1 MSGREVEELM
11 DKIHV
16 DTRLGERERD
26 VERVER
32 GERGAARLA
41 MRAERGGDRVAVEK
55 RGNGGR
61 IVALV
66 VVPPQLI
73 LPW

>member
-11 DKIHV
+11 DEIHV
-16 DTRLGERERD
+16 DARLGERERD

-32 GERGAARLA
+32 GERGEARLA

-61 IVALV
+61 VVALV